1 MDEHPPSDLDE
12 QIPSDLDEQRRRD
25 LEILEHKLNELFD
38 HAEARLAE
46 FYRLHNAHLAAKKA
60 REEAVVAP

>member
-1 MDEHPPSDLDE
+1 MDEQP
-12 QIPSDLDEQRRRD
+12 PSDLDEQRRRD
-25 LEILEHKLNELFD
+25 REILERKLNELCD

-60 REEAVVAP
+60 REEAAVAP

>member
-1 MDEHPPSDLDE
+1 MDEQPPSDLDE
-12 QIPSDLDEQRRRD
+12 QRPRD
-25 LEILEHKLNELFD
+25 LAIIERELNELCD

-60 REEAVVAP
+60 RDDASVAP

>member
-1 MDEHPPSDLDE
+1 MDEQLPSDLDE
-12 QIPSDLDEQRRRD
+12 QERRD
-25 LEILEHKLNELFD
+25 LEILDRKLHELFD

-46 FYRLHNAHLAAKKA
+46 FHRLRNARLAAEKA